1 MKLQKI
7 ILTSAAAGLL
17 AGLTACSSDSDSTG
31 SDNGSRYTTGAITAF
46 GSVYVND
53 TKYNT
58 DNATVYIEDDVASE
72 SDLRVGMM
80 VTIKESSPGVADT
93 IYHDDDVEGIVLST
107 NILADGTGTL
117 DVMGQAVTVA
127 SNTIFE
133 SYVSGVTSA
142 AGIEAGNIVEVTG
155 SSSGHGSVTATRL
168 ELKAATLADY
178 LVSHPEGIE
187 VKGIVGSHTDTDK
200 TFDIGSLTVDYTNAV
215 LDDMPAGN
223 WDGLYVEAKS
233 DEPLNAS
240 GHMVAYKVE
249 LENHGSKYHHDYDSD
264 SEVEVKGQVTEVT
277 SDSVT
282 VNGVTYLLGENT
294 RYEHGTA
301 DDLIVG
307 ALVEV
312 EGYVN
317 TNGDLVAKEVEFEG
331 YDSDSK
337 LEIQGH
343 VSAVGTTDDPN
354 VGTIE
359 INGLTFHVN
368 SSTIMQDSSDAHL
381 NHFNLSSV
389 GVGDLIKVYYF
400 DNNGTLTVTKL
411 ERETATM

>member
-7 ILTSAAAGLL
+7 ILTSAAVGLL
-17 AGLTACSSDSDSTG
+17 AGLTACSSDSDGTG

-53 TKYNT
+53 SRYNT
-58 DNATVYIEDDVASE
+58 DHAIVYIEDEVASE

-117 DVMGQAVTVA
+117 DVMGQTVTVT

-155 SSSGHGSVTATRL
+155 SSSGNGSVTATRL
-168 ELKAATLADY
+168 ELKATALADY
-178 LVSHPEGIE
+178 LADYPEGEGVE
-187 VKGIVGSHTDTDK
+187 VKGIISGHTDTDK
-200 TFDIGSLTVDYTNAV
+200 TFDIGDLTVDYTNAY

-233 DEPLNAS
+233 REPLNAS
-240 GHMVAYKVE
+240 GHMVAYEVE
-249 LENHGSKYHHDYDSD
+249 LENNGSKYHHDYDSD
-264 SEVEVKGQVTEVT
+264 SEVEVKGEVSEVT

-282 VNGVTYLLGENT
+282 VNGVTYLLDEYT
-294 RYEHGTA
+294 RYEYGTA
-301 DDLIVG
+301 ANLIVG
-307 ALVEV
+307 TLVEV
-312 EGYVN
+312 EGYPN
-317 TNGDLVAKEVEFEG
+317 NNGDLVADEVEFED
-331 YDSDSK
+331 YDSE
-337 LEIQGH
+337 LEMQDYA
-343 VSAVGTTDDPN
+343 SAVGTTDDPN

-359 INGLTFHVN
+359 LNGLTFHIN

-381 NHFNLSSV
+381 THFNLSSV
-389 GVGDLIKVYYF
+389 SVGDLIKVYYF
-400 DNNGTLTVTKL
+400 DDNGTLTVTKL
-411 ERETATM
+411 ERETAVI

>member
-17 AGLTACSSDSDSTG
+17 AGLTACSGDSDSTG
-31 SDNGSRYTTGAITAF
+31 SDNGSRYTTGPITAF
-46 GSVYVND
+46 GSVYVNNSR
-53 TKYNT
+53 YNT
-58 DNATVYIEDDVASE
+58 DNATVYIEDSVGSK

-80 VTIKESSPGVADT
+80 VTIKESSPGMADT
-93 IYHDDDVEGIVLST
+93 IYYDDDVEGIVLST

-117 DVMGQAVTVA
+117 DVMGQTVTVT

-133 SYVSGVTSA
+133 SYVSGITSTV
-142 AGIEAGNIVEVTG
+142 GIEVGNILEVTG
-155 SSSGHGSVTATRL
+155 SSSGNGSIMATRL

-178 LVSHPEGIE
+178 LTYHSEGIE
-187 VKGIVGSHTDTDK
+187 VKGIVGGHTNTDM

-223 WDGLYVEAKS
+223 WDGLYVEVKS
-233 DEPLNAS
+233 KEPLNAS

-249 LENHGSKYHHDYDSD
+249 LENHGSKSYHDYDSD
-264 SEVEVKGQVTEVT
+264 SEVEVKGDVTEVT

-282 VNGVTYLLGENT
+282 VNGVTYLLNAST

-307 ALVEV
+307 VLVEV

-317 TNGDLVAKEVEFEG
+317 AAGDLVAEEVEFEG
-331 YDSDSK
+331 HDSDSE
-337 LEIQGH
+337 LEIKDY

-354 VGTIE
+354 VGTLE
-359 INGLTFHVN
+359 INGLTIHVN
-368 SSTIMQDSSDAHL
+368 SSTIMHDSSDAYIS
-381 NHFNLSSV
+381 NFNLSMV
-389 GVGDLIKVYYF
+389 GVGDLVKVYYF
-400 DNNGTLTVTKL
+400 DDNGTITATKL
-411 ERETATM
+411 ERETAAM

>member
-1 MKLQKI
+1 MRLQKI

-17 AGLTACSSDSDSTG
+17 AGLTACGSDSDGTG

-53 TKYNT
+53 TKYDT
-58 DNATVYIEDDVASE
+58 DNATVYVEDDVASE

-93 IYHDDDVEGIVLST
+93 IYHDDDVEGIVLSAS
-107 NILADGTGTL
+107 ILADGTGTL
-117 DVMGQAVTVA
+117 DVMGQTVTVD

-133 SYVSGVTSA
+133 SHVSGVTSA

-155 SSSGHGSVTATRL
+155 SSSGNGSVTATRL
-168 ELKAATLADY
+168 ELKAVDLDTY
-178 LVSHPEGIE
+178 LVEHPEGIE
-187 VKGIVGSHTDTDK
+187 VKGIVSGHADTDK

-233 DEPLNAS
+233 DQALNNM

-249 LENHGSKYHHDYDSD
+249 LENDGSKGYHDDD
-264 SEVEVKGQVTEVT
+264 SEVEVKGEVTEVS

-282 VNGVTYLLGENT
+282 VNGVTFLLNENT
-294 RYEHGTA
+294 RYEHGTV
-301 DDLIVG
+301 DSLIVG

-312 EGYVN
+312 EGYPN
-317 TNGDLVAKEVEFEG
+317 SNGDLVAEEVEFEHH
-331 YDSDSK
+331 DS
-337 LEIQGH
+337 EIEMQNY
-343 VSAVGTTDDPN
+343 VSAVDATDAN
-354 VGTIE
+354 EGTIE
-359 INGLTFHVN
+359 INGMTFHVN

-381 NHFNLSSV
+381 THFNLLSV

-400 DNNGTLTVTKL
+400 EDNGTLMVTKL
-411 ERETATM
+411 ERETAAM

>member
-17 AGLTACSSDSDSTG
+17 AGLTACGSDSNSTG

-46 GSVYVND
+46 GSVYVNK
-53 TKYNT
+53 TRYNT

-117 DVMGQAVTVA
+117 NVMGQTVTVT
-127 SNTIFE
+127 SSTIFE
-133 SYVSGVTSA
+133 SYIPGVTSA

-155 SSSGHGSVTATRL
+155 SSSGNGSIMATRL
-168 ELKAATLADY
+168 ELNAAALADY
-178 LVSHPEGIE
+178 LVDHPEGIE
-187 VKGIVGSHTDTDK
+187 VKGIVSSHTDIDN
-200 TFDIGSLTVDYTNAV
+200 TFDIGSLTVDYTSAV

-233 DEPLNAS
+233 YEALNAS
-240 GHMVAYKVE
+240 GHMVAYEVE
-249 LENHGSKYHHDYDSD
+249 LENDGSKYHHDYDSD
-264 SEVEVKGQVTEVT
+264 SEVEVKGDVTEVT

-282 VNGVTYLLGENT
+282 VNGVTYLLNANT

-301 DDLIVG
+301 DDLIMG

-317 TNGDLVAKEVEFEG
+317 SAGDLVADEVEFEG
-331 YDSDSK
+331 HDSDSE
-337 LEIQGH
+337 LEIQDY

-381 NHFNLSSV
+381 THFNLSSV
-389 GVGDLIKVYYF
+389 GVGDLVKVYYF
-400 DNNGTLTVTKL
+400 DDNGTLTATKL
-411 ERETATM
+411 ERETAAI

>member
-7 ILTSAAAGLL
+7 ILTSAAVGLL
-17 AGLTACSSDSDSTG
+17 AGLTACSGGSDSDGST
-31 SDNGSRYTTGAITAF
+31 NNTRYTTGAITAF
-46 GSVYVND
+46 GSVYVNN
-53 TKYNT
+53 TRYNT

-117 DVMGQAVTVA
+117 DVMGQTVTVT
-127 SNTIFE
+127 SDTIFE

-142 AGIEAGNIVEVTG
+142 AGIEVGNIVEVTG

-178 LVSHPEGIE
+178 LVNYPEGVE
-187 VKGIVGSHTDTDK
+187 VKGIVSGHTETDK
-200 TFDIGSLTVDYTNAV
+200 TFDIGGLTVDYTNAV

-233 DEPLNAS
+233 REALNAS
-240 GHMVAYKVE
+240 GRMVAYKVE
-249 LENHGSKYHHDYDSD
+249 LENYGSKYHHDYDSD
-264 SEVEVKGQVTEVT
+264 SEVEVRGDVTEVT

-282 VNGVTYLLGENT
+282 VNGVTYLLGEST

-301 DDLIVG
+301 DALMVG

-312 EGYVN
+312 EGYIN
-317 TNGDLVAKEVEFEG
+317 SNGDLVAKKVEFEG
-331 YDSDSK
+331 HDSYSE
-337 LEIQGH
+337 LEIQGN
-343 VSAVGTTDDPN
+343 VSAVGSTDDPN

-389 GVGDLIKVYYF
+389 GVGDLVKLYYF

-411 ERETATM
+411 ERETAAM

>member
-1 MKLQKI
+1 MKFQKI
-7 ILTSAAAGLL
+7 ILASAAAGLL
-17 AGLTACSSDSDSTG
+17 AGLTACSGGSDSDGST
-31 SDNGSRYTTGAITAF
+31 NNTRYTTGAITAF
-46 GSVYVND
+46 GSVYVNN
-53 TKYNT
+53 TRYNT
-58 DNATVYIEDDVASE
+58 DNATVYIEDDIASE

-117 DVMGQAVTVA
+117 DVMGQTVTVT

-142 AGIEAGNIVEVTG
+142 AGIVAGNIVEVTG

-178 LVSHPEGIE
+178 LVNHREGVE
-187 VKGIVGSHTDTDK
+187 VKGIVSSHTDN
-200 TFDIGSLTVDYTNAV
+200 TFDIGSLTVDYTNAI

-233 DEPLNAS
+233 REALNTS

-249 LENHGSKYHHDYDSD
+249 LENDGSKYHHDYDSD
-264 SEVEVKGQVTEVT
+264 SEVEVKGEVTDIT

-282 VNGVTYLLGENT
+282 VNGVTYLLDEYT
-294 RYEHGTA
+294 RYEYGNA
-301 DDLIVG
+301 ADLIVG
-307 ALVEV
+307 TLVEV
-312 EGYVN
+312 EGYFN
-317 TNGDLVAKEVEFEG
+317 TNGDLVADEVEFEG
-331 YDSDSK
+331 YDSDSE
-337 LEIQGH
+337 LEIQDY
-343 VSAVGTTDDPN
+343 VSAISTTDDPN

-359 INGLTFHVN
+359 INGLTFHIN
-368 SSTIMQDSSDAHL
+368 SSTLMQDSSDAHL
-381 NHFNLSSV
+381 THFNLSSV
-389 GVGDLIKVYYF
+389 RVGDLIKVYYF
-400 DNNGTLTVTKL
+400 NNNGSLTVTKL
-411 ERETATM
+411 ERETAAM

>member
-31 SDNGSRYTTGAITAF
+31 SDNRSRYTTGAITAF
-46 GSVYVND
+46 GSVYVNNSR
-53 TKYNT
+53 YNT
-58 DNATVYIEDDVASE
+58 DNATVYIEDSIASE

-80 VTIKESSPGVADT
+80 VTIRESSPGVADT

-117 DVMGQAVTVA
+117 DVMGQTVTVDPK
-127 SNTIFE
+127 TIFE

-155 SSSGHGSVTATRL
+155 SSSGNGSIMATRL

-178 LVSHPEGIE
+178 LIDHPEGIE
-187 VKGIVGSHTDTDK
+187 VKGIVSGHTDSEK

-233 DEPLNAS
+233 DQALNNM

-249 LENHGSKYHHDYDSD
+249 LEDDGSKGYHDDD
-264 SEVEVKGQVTEVT
+264 SEVEVKGEVTEV
-277 SDSVT
+277 SSESVT
-282 VNGVTYLLGENT
+282 VNGITFLLDENT

-301 DDLIVG
+301 DNLTVG

-312 EGYVN
+312 EGYPN
-317 TNGDLVAKEVEFEG
+317 TNGDLVADEVEFED
-331 YDSDSK
+331 YDSE
-337 LEIQGH
+337 LEIQGY

-359 INGLTFHVN
+359 INGLTFHIN
-368 SSTIMQDSSDAHL
+368 SSTIMHDSSDAHL
-381 NHFNLSSV
+381 THFNLASV
-389 GVGDLIKVYYF
+389 VEGDLIKVYYF
-400 DNNGTLTVTKL
+400 DNNGALTATKL
-411 ERETATM
+411 ERETAAM